1 MTMSKRKRLH
11 PAAIFLLS
19 FSALKELIIPMVAA
33 FIFGRGAASLEI
45 PFTTYYIIG
54 GFLMLGF
61 YGYLKWLTFTYEFDD
76 QQLKI
81 KQGIF
86 IKKQRYIR
94 KERIYSIDITAGVLQ
109 RLFRLVA
116 VKVETAGGG
125 NEPEVSLTAVTKQDA
140 NDLKKQLLVIHSEE
154 NVGDIDDLGD
164 VRDVGNLGNV
174 GDVSDVSDV
183 DTETIPP
190 LLANKSV
197 FRNHHVWK
205 LSNHHLLLT
214 ALTSSSVG
222 FVLMAM
228 LALLPQLQEW
238 LPDELIS
245 NTFGFLF
252 RSSIIFLSFLVLIII
267 FLSWIIS
274 IIGTLIK
281 YGNFTIVKKGDEI
294 EITRGIL
301 EKRQLT
307 LSLNRI
313 TAIRV
318 VETILRQPFGLA
330 TVYVESAGGGS
341 KDEQLSTILFPIVR
355 KKQLLTQLAEIVPE
369 YVFEQQIEPLPKR
382 SRKKYIIRKVV
393 PAAVIAVA
401 LIYFIPYGSVGA
413 TILLGLALFLG
424 NLQYKNAGIGKNSS
438 FLWISFR
445 TISRTLVIIPKRRIQ
460 ALEARQSFIQRFR
473 SLFTVQASILTSISG
488 KSFRSIDVSEEQKE
502 AVLAWYSYQK

>member
-1 MTMSKRKRLH
+1 
-11 PAAIFLLS
+11 
-19 FSALKELIIPMVAA
+19 
-33 FIFGRGAASLEI
+33 
-45 PFTTYYIIG
+45 
-54 GFLMLGF
+54 
-61 YGYLKWLTFTYEFDD
+61 
-76 QQLKI
+76 
-81 KQGIF
+81 
-86 IKKQRYIR
+86 
-94 KERIYSIDITAGVLQ
+94 VLQ

-140 NDLKKQLLVIHSEE
+140 NDLKKQLLIIHSEE
-154 NVGDIDDLGD
+154 NAGDIDD
-164 VRDVGNLGNV
+164 V
-174 GDVSDVSDV
+174 GDVSDLGNLCNVGDVGKVGDVGDIADVGDV

-190 LLANKSV
+190 LLATNSV

-205 LSNHHLLLT
+205 LSNYHLLLT

-252 RSSIIFLSFLVLIII
+252 RSSITFLSFLVLIII

-281 YGNFTIVKKGDEI
+281 YGHFTIVKKGDEI

-355 KKQLLTQLAEIVPE
+355 KKQLLTQLAKIVPE

-424 NLQYKNAGIGKNSS
+424 NLQYKNAGIGKNSN

-473 SLFTVQASILTSISG
+473 CLFTVQASILTSISG